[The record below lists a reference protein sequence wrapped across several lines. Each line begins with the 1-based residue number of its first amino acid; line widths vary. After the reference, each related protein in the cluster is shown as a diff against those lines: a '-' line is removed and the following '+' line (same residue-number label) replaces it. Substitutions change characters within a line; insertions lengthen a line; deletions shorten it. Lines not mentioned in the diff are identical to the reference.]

1 MTSQTSSVTIPQ
13 AMAAAPDGHTEL
25 LLIVRLNGR
34 RFAIPV
40 AAIGRILPMAALTPL
55 PGAPRGIAGV
65 LSLHGTAL
73 PVVDPRPLLGADQV
87 SPQPGQHLVT
97 IVARTRYLLWID
109 RAEEI
114 LAFSSAAICDV
125 RGDASMVAPRLV
137 NVGHEYLPV
146 LSPPD
151 LDPGPIL
158 ESTARPR

>member
-1 MTSQTSSVTIPQ
+1 MTSQTSSMTIPP
-13 AMAAAPDGHTEL
+13 AMAAVPDGHTEL
-25 LLIVRLNGR
+25 LLIVRLSGR

-73 PVVDPRPLLGADQV
+73 PVVDPRPRLGADPV

-97 IVARTRYLLWID
+97 IEARTRYLLWID

-114 LAFSSAAICDV
+114 LVAPTAVISDV
-125 RGDASMVAPRLV
+125 LGDAPLVAPRLAR
-137 NVGHEYLPV
+137 VGQDHLPV
-146 LSPPD
+146 LSPTD
-151 LDPGPIL
+151 LDPGPVFD
-158 ESTARPR
+158 STARP